1 MKPTKLTLVLIL
13 LGLMGLLAGMGFKL
27 NHLMGAEELFN
38 AGLVV
43 LVVGL
48 GLWAIAVIRGMRR
61 R

>member
-1 MKPTKLTLVLIL
+1 MKPNKLTLIFIL

-43 LVVGL
+43 LMVGL
-48 GLWAIAVIRGMRR
+48 GLWAMALLRGMRR
-61 R
+61 

>member
-1 MKPTKLTLVLIL
+1 MKPTKLTLIFIL

-43 LVVGL
+43 LMVGL
-48 GLWAIAVIRGMRR
+48 GLWAMALLRGMRQH
-61 R
+61 